1 MLKHALHAAVAHVGH
16 RDHVGAPRGR
26 PGARSGGS
34 SGRGGLLPLL
44 GQVRRPDCRW
54 SALRKPRRFRRRL
67 VSVGRHEHLWYAG
80 AQGGGRVNR
89 SRTSAGPCPPP
100 PNVPLRAHEQA
111 KAVRACSSERTA
123 NFGREMRRGCDAT
136 GVWKPTAT
144 ATTHERDNTRCMA
157 RSFRDGPAVCL

>member
-1 MLKHALHAAVAHVGH
+1 M
-16 RDHVGAPRGR
+16 
-26 PGARSGGS
+26 
-34 SGRGGLLPLL
+34 
-44 GQVRRPDCRW
+44 
-54 SALRKPRRFRRRL
+54 
-67 VSVGRHEHLWYAG
+67 
-80 AQGGGRVNR
+80 NR

-144 ATTHERDNTRCMA
+144 ATTHERENRRCMA
-157 RSFRDGPAVCL
+157 RSFRRRTGCMALSAQPSPSA